1 MANQRSRRNKTAQF
15 FCPHCER
22 RLWRV
27 GTGKHY
33 LFFQGAEE
41 IQQQFGL
48 NKKKASL
55 LAQQNFVQVDRGAW
69 IEEFFCE
76 VDGKMWLQL
85 SKDETGKIISKLADR
100 KHWKQSTRT
109 IDPTKPN
116 PSVSEFT
123 YRMSRKSARI

>member
-1 MANQRSRRNKTAQF
+1 MANKRSRRKKISKF
-15 FCPHCER
+15 YCPHCGD

-33 LFFQGAEE
+33 LYYQGREE
-41 IQQQFGL
+41 VQDHFKL
-48 NKKKASL
+48 TKKTATL
-55 LAQQNFVQVDRGAW
+55 LVKQNIVQLDRQHW
-69 IEEFFCE
+69 LEEFLCE
-76 VDGKMWLQL
+76 EHGKMWLNIWKHADGL
-85 SKDETGKIISKLADR
+85 IETSLADR
-100 KHWKQSTRT
+100 HDWKRSSRT

>member
-1 MANQRSRRNKTAQF
+1 MSNKRSNRSKTPKF
-15 FCPHCER
+15 YCPYCDR

-33 LFFQGAEE
+33 IYAQGADEV
-41 IQQQFGL
+41 QAQFKL
-48 NKKKASL
+48 SKKKAGL
-55 LAQQNFVQVDRGAW
+55 LAGQNSVQVDRASW
-69 IEEFFCE
+69 LEEFFCE
-76 VDGKMWLQL
+76 QDGKMWLHLTKQ
-85 SKDETGKIISKLADR
+85 EEGNIVMKIANEH
-100 KHWKQSTRT
+100 HWKRSTRM

>member
-1 MANQRSRRNKTAQF
+1 MANQRSRHNKTPKF
-15 FCPHCER
+15 FCPYCDR

-27 GTGKHY
+27 GTGKHH

-48 NKKKASL
+48 NKKNASL

-85 SKDETGKIISKLADR
+85 SKDETGKVISKLADR